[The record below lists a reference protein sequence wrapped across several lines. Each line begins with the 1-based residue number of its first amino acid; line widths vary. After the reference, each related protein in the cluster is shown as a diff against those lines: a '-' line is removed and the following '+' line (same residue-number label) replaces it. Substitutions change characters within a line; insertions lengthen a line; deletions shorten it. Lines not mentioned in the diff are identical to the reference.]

1 MTVSRRPYALPRK
14 LEPGLARVLAYWQGL
29 KRGEAEMPFADDVS
43 LSALAKLAARLMLI
57 EVLGKP
63 VRLRCGFGVVGADIK
78 RQYGGDLDGKFLD
91 EIEPRHPLQF
101 FQSQTS
107 ATIESGAPTHYQH
120 AGAKGSE
127 GRAQPGYARLLLPMW
142 RDDHIGM
149 LLGAFVW
156 LRSR

>member
-1 MTVSRRPYALPRK
+1 MTVSRRPYAPPRE
-14 LEPGLARVLAYWQGL
+14 LEASLARAFAYWRGL
-29 KRGEAEMPFADDVS
+29 KRGEAEMPFADDVN
-43 LSALAKLAARLMLI
+43 LSALPKLIPRLMLI
-57 EVLGKP
+57 EVVGKP

-101 FQSQTS
+101 FASQAS

-120 AGAKGSE
+120 AGAKRPAA
-127 GRAQPGYARLLLPMW
+127 RALPGYARLLLPMW
-142 RDDHIGM
+142 GDDHIGL
-149 LLGAFVW
+149 LLGAFAW